1 MKYLKTGIFILFLAA
16 VVMLFVVI
24 PRILPINIIS
34 CTNQYGSCSEE
45 LRRDLEKI
53 EGKSLKEIKELIEGM
68 MSKNLFVKDYSY
80 KYEIPDK
87 VVVYVIV
94 KKPKFILQNSN
105 DNSFALI
112 DRDGVV
118 LGYGENTTL
127 PVVVYSGESVALR
140 ERVNAK
146 ELFSLNLI
154 SSMYYYY
161 QAKKGI
167 MVEDRLEVRMRD
179 GVTVIFPLAGDREVL
194 LGSLKVV
201 LSKIERVSTIDLRFK
216 NPVLK

>member
-1 MKYLKTGIFILFLAA
+1 LKYLKTGIFILFLAA

>member
-1 MKYLKTGIFILFLAA
+1 MKYLKTGIFILFLA
-16 VVMLFVVI
+16 VLVILFLVI
-24 PRILPINIIS
+24 PRLLPINNVS

>member
-1 MKYLKTGIFILFLAA
+1 LKYLKTGIFILFLA
-16 VVMLFVVI
+16 VLVILFLVI
-24 PRILPINIIS
+24 PRLLSINNVS
-34 CTNQYGSCSEE
+34 CTNQYGSCGEE
-45 LRRDLEKI
+45 MQRDLEKI
-53 EGKSLKEIKELIEGM
+53 KGKSLKEVKELIAAM

-87 VVVYVIV
+87 IVVYVIV
-94 KKPKFILQNSN
+94 KKSKFTLQNSK
-105 DNSFALI
+105 DNSLALI

-118 LGYGENTTL
+118 LGFGENTTL
-127 PVVVYSGESVALR
+127 PVVVFSGDSIAVGES
-140 ERVNAK
+140 VNAK

-167 MVEDRLEVRMRD
+167 MVEDRLEVRLRD
-179 GVTVIFPLAGDREVL
+179 GVTVIFPLAGDRDVL
-194 LGSLKVV
+194 LGSLKIV
-201 LSKIERVSTIDLRFK
+201 LSKIEGVSTIDLRFK

>member
-1 MKYLKTGIFILFLAA
+1 MKYLKTGIFILFLA
-16 VVMLFVVI
+16 VLVILFLVI
-24 PRILPINIIS
+24 PRLLSINNVS
-34 CTNQYGSCSEE
+34 CTNQYGSCGEE
-45 LRRDLEKI
+45 MQRDLEKI
-53 EGKSLKEIKELIEGM
+53 KGKSLKEVKELIAAM

-87 VVVYVIV
+87 IVVYVIV
-94 KKPKFILQNSN
+94 KKSKFTLQNSK
-105 DNSFALI
+105 DNSLALI

-118 LGYGENTTL
+118 LGFGENTTL
-127 PVVVYSGESVALR
+127 PVVVFSGDSIAVGES
-140 ERVNAK
+140 VNAK

-167 MVEDRLEVRMRD
+167 MVEDRLEVRLRD
-179 GVTVIFPLAGDREVL
+179 GVTVIFPLAGDRDVL
-194 LGSLKVV
+194 LGSLKIV
-201 LSKIERVSTIDLRFK
+201 LSKIEGVSTIDLRFK